1 MFFSNKLLLW
11 HKNDNKRSMP
21 WKEEKD
27 PYKIWLSEI
36 ILQQTRVEQGLA
48 YYNKFV
54 EKYPSLQYLA
64 QANDNDVFKLWE
76 GLGYYSRC
84 KNLLATARY
93 ISSELDNIFPKKY
106 EDLLALPGIGA
117 YTAAA
122 ISSFAYNLP
131 FAVLDGNV
139 LRVLARFFGKKIP
152 IDTSE
157 GKRFFSNLSQQLLVK
172 KNPALY
178 NQAIMDFGA
187 TICKPK
193 LPLCDVCILQKEC
206 IGYKKNLV
214 ADLPTKSK
222 KLIKRKRYLYFFIA
236 EYEGKIYVKQR
247 MENDIWQNL
256 WEFILIEKKEKITAE
271 KIISSTDFFSIFSKK
286 DKVIFI
292 SKFYTQQ
299 LTHQSIEGVFVH
311 LSLSNPLKDKA
322 YILTSKID
330 LKAIAFPRFITRYL
344 EQATAT
350 PK

>member
-1 MFFSNKLLLW
+1 
-11 HKNDNKRSMP
+11 MP
-21 WKEEKD
+21 WKEEKE

-36 ILQQTRVEQGLA
+36 ILQQTRVEQGLT
-48 YYNKFV
+48 YYNKFII
-54 EKYPSLQYLA
+54 KYPSLQYLA

-93 ISSELDNIFPKKY
+93 IYFELNNVFPKTY
-106 EDLLALPGIGA
+106 EDLLALPGVGT

-172 KNPALY
+172 KYPALY

-193 LPLCDVCILQKEC
+193 LPLCDACILHKDCVALKE
-206 IGYKKNLV
+206 NLV
-214 ADLPTKSK
+214 ADLPVKSK
-222 KLIKRKRYLYFFIA
+222 KLVKKSRYLYFFIA
-236 EYEGKIYVKQR
+236 EYKGKIYVRKR
-247 MENDIWQNL
+247 TEKDIWQNL
-256 WEFILIEKKEKITAE
+256 WEFILIEKTEKLTAE
-271 KIISSTDFFSIFSKK
+271 KVISSNDFFALFSKK
-286 DKVIFI
+286 DKVSFI

-299 LTHQSIEGVFVH
+299 LTHQSIEGVFIH
-311 LSLSNPLKDKA
+311 LSLSNVVKDKR
-322 YILTSKID
+322 YILTTKND
-330 LKAIAFPRFITRYL
+330 LNTIAFPRFITKYL
-344 EQATAT
+344 EQNSFTI
-350 PK
+350 K